1 MKIKNQNER
10 RGEMNNYN
18 LIYIQSFE
26 KIHLPKIISVRKFLF
41 KKLIDN
47 PELSEEVI
55 KTLRESSEDV
65 LSVEDV
71 VYKKGIDAYTAEVY
85 FDSYVDLTA
94 DVLRSINHP
103 DIRNLLILLLNSSK
117 RSVMVKNLL
126 SLPGFNP
133 IETQNGKIGLSF
145 YDFTKKNDTMK
156 QCKVG
161 LNIIKDG
168 YSNRQD

>member
-1 MKIKNQNER
+1 MFINTFNCYFKMKTCDLSER
-10 RGEMNNYN
+10 KGELKNYN
-18 LIYIQSFE
+18 LIYIYNFE
-26 KIHLPKIISVRKFLF
+26 KLHLPRMITGNFIKRYPEKISVRKFLF

-103 DIRNLLILLLNSSK
+103 DIRNLLIL
-117 RSVMVKNLL
+117 
-126 SLPGFNP
+126 
-133 IETQNGKIGLSF
+133 
-145 YDFTKKNDTMK
+145 
-156 QCKVG
+156 
-161 LNIIKDG
+161 
-168 YSNRQD
+168 